1 VCVVFV
7 CGTNIWKVGSDGP
20 TLTPS
25 YIYHT
30 YICIK
35 LLGLYVL
42 VVVVWYQY
50 VLCAQ
55 YQSKHIITHAPA
67 CYVFWDL
74 WCSLLLVNTYVYL
87 ECATC
92 CWSVWPLIFYQVK
105 FGLCVE
111 LLSGASTLSIC
122 SKQKSESSNENVNE
136 NENIVRSIQKVR
148 LYRGSLFSMR
158 WRSELLP
165 FCRGPRTIVRSII
178 VCITK
183 NHAIHQHADII
194 ARNHLIYKFIS
205 CAAPV
210 NMKCNP
216 SDAFHLLS
224 AILGS
229 SSSAVPLVNYS
240 HVRPFSFASFW
251 FFILSFIFQ

>member
-1 VCVVFV
+1 M

-92 CWSVWPLIFYQVK
+92 CWSVWPLIFYRVK

-136 NENIVRSIQKVR
+136 NENIVRSIQRFAVLNALK
-148 LYRGSLFSMR
+148 
-158 WRSELLP
+158 E
-165 FCRGPRTIVRSII
+165 RTL
-178 VCITK
+178 
-183 NHAIHQHADII
+183 A
-194 ARNHLIYKFIS
+194 
-205 CAAPV
+205 
-210 NMKCNP
+210 
-216 SDAFHLLS
+216 LLS
-224 AILGS
+224 WTSHNS
-229 SSSAVPLVNYS
+229 SIDHRLHHQKSCNSSTRRYYCS
-240 HVRPFSFASFW
+240 QPFN
-251 FFILSFIFQ
+251 L